1 MTSEC
6 ADGQDEGRGS
16 VCKGLDVHIYGG
28 GGDIGAQPLRFMF
41 EAFSGSSSGRGSL
54 CDNTW
59 LDDIIISKA
68 TKMAP
73 PTDPVCPP
81 ESPVAAF
88 NAFKFNLDPADDK
101 TGLRGWDC
109 CIQVAEI
116 SLYDQSGAFISG
128 AVASNP
134 VGLEPLR
141 PGGYCDNDGT
151 PQNPG
156 QNPCGEL
163 PSNGVDGNVDALHG
177 CINCDHKWLDF
188 TRGDLIMKFAGEVTV
203 HGFD

>member
-6 ADGQDEGRGS
+6 ADGQDEGRSS

-28 GGDIGAQPLRFMF
+28 GGDLGAQPLRFMF

-81 ESPVAAF
+81 ESPVASF

-109 CIQVAEI
+109 CVQVAEI
-116 SLYDQSGAFISG
+116 SLYDQSGAFSPCSRDGHTIPAKDIDTGTAPAGSTWVCG
-128 AVASNP
+128 LPPAS
-134 VGLEPLR
+134 
-141 PGGYCDNDGT
+141 
-151 PQNPG
+151 
-156 QNPCGEL
+156 
-163 PSNGVDGNVDALHG
+163 LH
-177 CINCDHKWLDF
+177 CAEFLYSKH
-188 TRGDLIMKFAGEVTV
+188 
-203 HGFD
+203 